1 MQRLTLALCLLPALT
16 LFTACD
22 KSSPVAPEG
31 TTITINANP
40 VTIPTNGTSTITVTG
55 RKGNGL
61 PLTEG
66 TVIRFSTSIGT
77 IEASVATDREGVARA
92 TLRGDG
98 RAGKAKVQATTGAI
112 EAVEAEVELGS
123 PGASITLQADRSN
136 LPEVGGTIAL
146 QANVRDPQGQ
156 AQPQAQVNFST
167 PLGTLASGGRFVLTD
182 GGGIA
187 RDTLS
192 VSESDLRSFNA
203 NKFEIKAEVG
213 GTEGA
218 VKEDTVEVTIGTP
231 VGSIIL
237 QADPSS
243 LPQDGGAVRLAAA
256 VRSTQGRPIQGARVN
271 FTAEAGDLAS
281 NARSVFT
288 NQDGDAFD
296 TLRLSATQVSGL
308 ADDKLTVKAQ
318 SSGTDGALKE
328 ATVEITVGARAAS
341 ITLQPT
347 PASVP
352 ETGGTVELLA
362 TVRSNTGPL
371 PGAAV
376 NFGTEIG
383 TLETKGTIVF
393 TDGNGQVRDVLTVT
407 DVELAAITADRF
419 SVQAQVGSSSGSL
432 LSDTFELR
440 ITRAKPVAS
449 FVPRRVSNTAVL
461 FENTTTGTQ
470 PITYQ
475 WDFQGDNIIDS
486 TVESPTHDYGGV
498 GTFTVRLTATNSS
511 GDDSEVQSVVVPVP
525 E

>member
-1 MQRLTLALCLLPALT
+1 MRRSTLALFLLPALS
-16 LFTACD
+16 LFSGCD

-31 TTITINANP
+31 TTLTINANP
-40 VTIPTNGTSTITVTG
+40 VTIPTNGTSTITVSG

-66 TVIRFSTSIGT
+66 TLIRFSTTIGSID
-77 IEASVATDREGVARA
+77 ASVAADRDGIARA

-112 EAVEAEVELGS
+112 EAVETEIEIGS

-136 LPEVGGTIAL
+136 LPESGGSILL

-167 PLGTLASGGRFVLTD
+167 PLGRLSSGGGFVLTD

-192 VSESDLRSFNA
+192 VTEADLRTFNA

-213 GTEGA
+213 GAEGA
-218 VKEDTVEVTIGTP
+218 VKEDTVEISIGTP

-237 QADPSS
+237 QADPTS
-243 LPQDGGAVRLAAA
+243 LPQSGGSVKLSAA
-256 VRSTQGRPIQGARVN
+256 VRSTQGRPIEGARVT
-271 FTAEAGDLAS
+271 FTTEAGDLAS
-281 NARSVFT
+281 NARAVFT

-296 TLRLSATQVSGL
+296 TLRITAEQVAGL
-308 ADDKLTVKAQ
+308 ADDKVTVKAQ

-328 ATVEITVGARAAS
+328 ASAEVTVGARAAS
-341 ITLQPT
+341 ITVQPT

-352 ETGGTVELLA
+352 ETGGSVELLA
-362 TVRSNTGPL
+362 TVRSTTGPL

-376 NFGTEIG
+376 NFGADIG
-383 TLETKGTIVF
+383 TLQSKGTIVF
-393 TDGNGQVRDVLTVT
+393 TDRNGQVRDRLTVT
-407 DVELAAITADRF
+407 EDELAAITADRF
-419 SVQAQVGSSSGSL
+419 NVSAQVGSSTGSL
-432 LSDTFELR
+432 LTDSFELR
-440 ITRAKPVAS
+440 ITRAKPVAN

-461 FENTTTGTQ
+461 FENTTTGSR

-475 WDFQGDNIIDS
+475 WDFQGDNVIDS
-486 TVESPTHDYGGV
+486 TVESPTHDYGATGSY
-498 GTFTVRLTATNSS
+498 TVRLTATNSA
-511 GDDSEVQSVVVPVP
+511 GDNSKVSTVVVPVP
-525 E
+525 